1 MKNVGIAIVA
11 LIACGSPAS
20 AACTGSDLTGNWQFT
35 GGQVTCPVKVG
46 STGKVTTTGPCL
58 SNVQGVAA
66 CSVTGNLKITTKC
79 AVTGTLQTATGNCA
93 SPFVATQS
101 ANLWMS
107 ADGSRVSGYGARTVS
122 EEQLWLGIE
131 LIQR

>member
-1 MKNVGIAIVA
+1 
-11 LIACGSPAS
+11 
-20 AACTGSDLTGNWQFT
+20 
-35 GGQVTCPVKVG
+35 
-46 STGKVTTTGPCL
+46 L

-66 CSVTGNLKITTKC
+66 CSVIGSLKINAKC
-79 AVTGTLQTATGNCA
+79 AVAGTLQTATGNCT

-101 ANLWMS
+101 TNLWMS
-107 ADGSRVSGYGARTVS
+107 ADGSRVSGYGARTVN